1 MFNKHDA
8 ETVYKAQIE
17 FYCKNFI
24 YTQGSNPIEVRG
36 TGKFARQYPVK
47 PMETVSTIG
56 AGDNFNAGFVYG
68 LIKNG
73 ITRGMLE
80 TGIAPEQWDAI
91 IGEASAF
98 SANVCGSIH
107 NSIDQDFAAQK
118 QQELEAALR
127 EIGTEA

>member
-1 MFNKHDA
+1 
-8 ETVYKAQIE
+8 
-17 FYCKNFI
+17 
-24 YTQGSNPIEVRG
+24 
-36 TGKFARQYPVK
+36 
-47 PMETVSTIG
+47 
-56 AGDNFNAGFVYG
+56 
-68 LIKNG
+68 
-73 ITRGMLE
+73 MLE